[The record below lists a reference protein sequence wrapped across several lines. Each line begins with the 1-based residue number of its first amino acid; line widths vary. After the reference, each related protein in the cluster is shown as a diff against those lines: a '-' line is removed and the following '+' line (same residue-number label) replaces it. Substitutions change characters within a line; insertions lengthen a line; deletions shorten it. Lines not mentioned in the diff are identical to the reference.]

1 MPALEVLAVV
11 VALPEAIL
19 ALGELWSRHWL
30 AERTA
35 RSSTELELRVRL
47 KVSRR

>member
-1 MPALEVLAVV
+1 MPAVEVLAVV

-19 ALGELWSRHWL
+19 ALRELWSCRSL

-35 RSSTELELRVRL
+35 RSSAELEFRVRL
-47 KVSRR
+47 KVRRR